1 MLDLSPPS
9 PVSTGGG
16 GTLFEQH
23 VDALFLALLLV
34 RAPLPILR
42 DCQVEEVHLQA
53 EHLGWKTDDLL
64 LVGRRPDGVVRRLAM
79 QVKRQFTISEKNEA
93 CRKAF
98 GDFWTDFRGAAF
110 DSANDRFGLVTLRG
124 TTVLLDSFNS
134 LLDCARASVDAAD
147 FMWRLEVDGF
157 LSKKA
162 RDYAATIRRI
172 LEDAGEA
179 APTDEEFWRFLS
191 IFHILSFDL
200 NTASGQAE
208 AWIKTLLAMSAN
220 QSDPIAVAEASWREL
235 LELVGAGMPAAASYR
250 YEDLP
255 ESLRNRHGPI
265 DTRASHVIRA
275 LSTHSQITLDGI
287 KNTIGLTAEITRN
300 ALISQVLEALNEYQ
314 VVVISAPAGLGKS
327 VIAKRC
333 IQLLGE
339 NLYCLAFRAEEFAV
353 SHIDRM
359 LQQAQVPAKGAELLG
374 MLAGQGRK
382 LVLVESIERL
392 LEASVRDAFAD
403 LLNLAQKDRNL
414 GLLLTCRDYS
424 LETVSS
430 ALLSE
435 TGLQFKVIEVPQLE
449 EEELEQVLIKVPHLA
464 NALKHERLKR
474 LLRSPYLLD
483 KAAQMDWSETKGL
496 PTSEREF
503 RERCWREVIRKNA
516 AAAGGMPQ
524 RREHTFMEVALRRA
538 RELRPFV
545 PVADLDAAALEALRA
560 DGLIVTSPETSSL
573 AAPAH
578 DVLEDWAIIEWL
590 GQRWITHERATR
602 PLGEDVGGF
611 PAIRRAYRKWLSEL
625 LQCETEAASDF
636 VLSAFCDPTLPGYFR
651 DDTLICALQSPS
663 AREFL
668 EHHREALFA
677 DGGALLIRVI
687 HLLRVAC
694 KSQPWWLPDAFPV
707 PSQMLVAFGEA
718 WPAVLELVLAG
729 LDDLLPHHAPVLLGL
744 IEDFANSIDSRELEP
759 KGFEEAAKI
768 AFRLLEHLDDYRMDD
783 MLKRTLTVI
792 AKVPS
797 GDSIALRRLVERAIM
812 ADRHDHVADELSKIL
827 LNGIDGG
834 NACRFFPEE
843 IIHLAKAK
851 FLLREEDL
859 AQDDW
864 HSGATIEVEPYFG
877 INANAC
883 FDSFPASAIRGVFL
897 PLLRYHPQRAVDF
910 IMELLNHAGSWYGEQ
925 RWPYGRLEPAH
936 QITIQ
941 APGEVAVVQW
951 ANPRLWNLY
960 RGLSVGPY
968 VLQSALMALEAWL
981 LEICDLEGVDV
992 EPWLLKIVR
1001 ESNNVMAT
1009 AVVASVC
1016 NAHPD
1021 KAGRAGLALLSSPE
1035 LISMDRARMVQEHS
1049 HSVMSGFLPS
1059 FGISHIYEEE
1069 RKKSNALPH
1078 RGHDLEVLAVKLQL
1092 IEGQREAVFE
1102 IIDRHRAALPPVEK
1116 QSEEH
1121 RLWRLALHRMDVRGF
1136 RPVEKA
1142 ETEPSAE
1149 DASEEDETREGCIY
1163 LGPGEIEPDLQ
1174 ELIDQHAPVAAQ
1186 QHRDLALLN
1195 WGIGA
1200 WERRESPHLDLTD
1213 WKTFLGHARARDAE
1227 EREPE
1232 HFVRGGPGVIAAVC
1246 ARDHWEEMGPDE
1258 RDWCIEKLIHEIERE
1273 CDTQGDLVR
1282 QGRNPF
1288 QTDRHAAY
1296 VLPGVLAREVPDDQK
1311 ARIKEAIAKALTH
1324 ASDEVSAYAA
1334 GGIGAFSTGE
1344 LRAFSESCVAAIA
1357 VRARLISERLAE
1369 ERQKPYG
1376 ERVDAAEIMRQ
1387 VVPTVREAI
1396 IGQSCDLAKESNELV
1411 LDDWPGKQAAR
1422 AILQVFGYQ
1431 PDSDLAIGFH
1441 RRVASSIMEDW
1452 DRELEDRTRRGQ
1464 RDYHFEN
1471 EFFQRLARFVLRL
1484 DKERALHVCEPFL
1497 AAVEKHPREI
1507 KGFVECLVVEAD
1519 QSNEADSFWEVWQA
1533 FADAI
1538 IEAPWIEQLD
1548 SRYGYGKELVRA
1560 IFLGNYWKENV
1571 RHWHRLEGQGHR
1583 VDKLAAQL
1591 QGSVTVFNA
1600 YCRFLYDI
1608 GETSL
1613 PRAFVLLAEFLGKGD
1628 PLGILSNHNT
1638 VFVVESLLRRYVY
1651 TEPERLKSDSAL
1663 RRAVLVLLDHLV
1675 EAGSSA
1681 GHRMRDD
1688 FVTPLRGETAG

>member
-1 MLDLSPPS
+1 MNDVSATS

-16 GTLFEQH
+16 GTFFEQH

-34 RAPLPILR
+34 RAPLPILK
-42 DCQVEEVHLQA
+42 DCQGEEVHLQA
-53 EHLGWKTDDLL
+53 DHLGWKTDDVL
-64 LVGRRPDGVVRRLAM
+64 LVARRPDGVVRRLAM
-79 QVKRQFTISEKNEA
+79 QVKRQFTISERDEA

-98 GDFWTDFRGAAF
+98 GDFWADFRGAEF
-110 DSANDRFGLVTLRG
+110 EPANDRFGLVTLRG
-124 TTVLLDSFNS
+124 TTVLLDAFNS

-147 FMWRLEVDGF
+147 FMRRLEVDGF

-191 IFHILSFDL
+191 VLHILSFDL
-200 NTASGQAE
+200 NTASGQTE
-208 AWIKTLLAMSAN
+208 AWIKTLLAVSAN
-220 QSDPIAVAEASWREL
+220 QGDPLAVAEASWREL
-235 LELVGAGMPAAASYR
+235 LELVSAGMPAAASYR
-250 YEDLP
+250 YEVLP

-265 DTRASHVIRA
+265 DTRASQVIRG
-275 LSTHSQITLDGI
+275 LSAHSEITLDGI
-287 KNTIGLTAEITRN
+287 KTTIGLTAEITRN

-339 NLYCLAFRAEEFAV
+339 DLYCLAFRAEEFAV
-353 SHIDRM
+353 SHLDQM
-359 LQQAQVPAKGAELLG
+359 LQQAQVPANGAELLG

-435 TGLQFKVIEVPQLE
+435 TGLRFKVIEVPPFAD
-449 EEELEQVLIKVPHLA
+449 EELEQVVAAMPHLA
-464 NALKHERLKR
+464 NALMHERLKR

-483 KAAQMDWSETKGL
+483 KAAQMDWSETKGV
-496 PTSEREF
+496 PTTEREF
-503 RERCWREVIRKNA
+503 RERCWQEVIRKNA

-524 RREHTFMEVALRRA
+524 RREHTFLEVSLQRA
-538 RELRPFV
+538 RKLRPFV
-545 PVADLDAAALEALRA
+545 PVEDLDAAALEALRA

-590 GQRWITHERATR
+590 GQRWIMHERATR
-602 PLGEDVGGF
+602 PLAEDVGGF
-611 PAIRRAYRKWLSEL
+611 PAVRRAYRKWLSEL

-636 VLSAFCDPTLPGYFR
+636 VLSAFCDRTLPGYFR

-668 EHHREALFA
+668 EHQREALFA

-694 KSQPWWLPDAFPV
+694 KSQPWWLPDAVPV
-707 PSQMLVAFGEA
+707 PSQMLVATGEA

-729 LDDLLPHHAPVLLGL
+729 LDDLAPQHTPVLLGL
-744 IEDFANSIDSRELEP
+744 IEDFANSINWREPEP

-768 AFRLLEHLDDYRMDD
+768 AFRLLEDLDDYRMDD
-783 MLKRTLTVI
+783 MRKRTLEVI
-792 AKVPS
+792 AKVPR
-797 GDSIALRRLVERAIM
+797 GDAKAFRELVERAIT
-812 ADRHDHVADELSKIL
+812 ADRRDHVADELSKIL
-827 LNGIDGG
+827 LDGIDGW
-834 NACRFFPEE
+834 NVCWFFPEE
-843 IIHLAKAK
+843 IIRFAKTK
-851 FLLREEDL
+851 FLLTEEEL

-864 HSGATIEVEPYFG
+864 YRRSGIDIEPYFG
-877 INANAC
+877 IKEDAH
-883 FDSFPASAIRGVFL
+883 FDFFPASAIRGVFL
-897 PLLRYHPQRAVDF
+897 PLLRHHPHRAVDF

-925 RWPYGRLEPAH
+925 RWPYHQLEPAH
-936 QITIQ
+936 QITLQ
-941 APGEVAVVQW
+941 VPGEAAVAQW

-960 RGLSVGPY
+960 RGLSLGPY

-981 LEICDLEGVDV
+981 LEICDQEGVDV

-1016 NAHPD
+1016 NAHPE

-1035 LISMDRARMVQEHS
+1035 LIRMDRARTVQEHS
-1049 HSVMSGFLPS
+1049 HSALSDILPS
-1059 FGISHIYEEE
+1059 FGFNQIYEEE

-1078 RGHDLEVLAVKLQL
+1078 RGHDLEALAVKLQL

-1102 IIDRHRAALPPVEK
+1102 IIDRHRAALPPVEE

-1136 RPVEKA
+1136 RPVEEA
-1142 ETEPSAE
+1142 ETEPSAG
-1149 DASEEDETREGCIY
+1149 DASEEDETRERRIY

-1174 ELIDQHAPVAAQ
+1174 EIIDRHAPVAAQ
-1186 QHRDLALLN
+1186 QEQDLALLN
-1195 WGIGA
+1195 WGMAA
-1200 WERRESPHLDLTD
+1200 WERRESPHLDVSD
-1213 WKTFLGHARARDAE
+1213 WKTFLARARSRDV
-1227 EREPE
+1227 EPE
-1232 HFVRGGPGVIAAVC
+1232 PEDFVRGGPGVIAAVC
-1246 ARDHWEEMGPDE
+1246 ARDHWDEMGPEE
-1258 RDWCIEKLIHEIERE
+1258 REWCIEKLIHEVERE
-1273 CDTQGDLVR
+1273 CDSEDDLIR
-1282 QGRNPF
+1282 HNRGAF
-1288 QTDRHAAY
+1288 QPDRHAAY
-1296 VLPGVLAREVPDDQK
+1296 VLPGLLARDVPDAQR
-1311 ARIKEAIAKALTH
+1311 ARIREAIAKALTH
-1324 ASDEVSAYAA
+1324 ASDEVRAYAA
-1334 GGIGAFSTGE
+1334 EGIGAFSTGE
-1344 LRAFSESCVAAIA
+1344 LRDFSESCVAAIA
-1357 VRARLISERLAE
+1357 ARARLISERLAE
-1369 ERQKPYG
+1369 EQQKPYG
-1376 ERVDAAEIMRQ
+1376 ERVHVAEIMRDI
-1387 VVPTVREAI
+1387 VPMVRAAI
-1396 IGQSCDLAKESNELV
+1396 IDHSCDLEKE
-1411 LDDWPGKQAAR
+1411 LDGLALDNWPGSQATT
-1422 AILQVFGYQ
+1422 AILQVFGFQ

-1441 RRVASSIMEDW
+1441 LQVARSIVEDW
-1452 DRELEDRTRRGQ
+1452 DRELEDRTQRGQ
-1464 RDYHFEN
+1464 QNYEFIHQ
-1471 EFFQRLARFVLRL
+1471 FFQRLARFVLRL
-1484 DKERALHVCEPFL
+1484 DKKKALHVCEPFL
-1497 AAVEKHPREI
+1497 AAVEKHPRQI
-1507 KGFVECLVVEAD
+1507 KDFVQCLVIEAD
-1519 QSNEADSFWEVWQA
+1519 RSNEPDSFWEVWQA

-1538 IEAPWIEQLD
+1538 AEAPWIEQLD
-1548 SRYGYGKELVRA
+1548 SRYGSGKELVGA

-1571 RHWHRLEGQGHR
+1571 RHWHRLEGQGQR
-1583 VDKLAAQL
+1583 IDKLAERFR
-1591 QGSVTVFNA
+1591 GSVTVFEA
-1600 YCRFLYDI
+1600 YCRFLYEI
-1608 GETSL
+1608 GDKSL
-1613 PRAFVLLAEFLGKGD
+1613 PSGFILVAGSLAAGE
-1628 PLGILSNHNT
+1628 PLAMLSDQNT
-1638 VFVVESLLRRYVY
+1638 FFWLESLLRRYVY
-1651 TEPERLKSDSAL
+1651 SEPERLKSDPAI
-1663 RRAVLVLLDHLV
+1663 RRAVLALLNHLV

-1681 GHRMRDD
+1681 AYRMRDD
-1688 FVTPLRGETAG
+1688 FVTPLRGNTN